1 MKQEEPKITLIKNLY
16 FVLHEQ
22 LHTTKQP
29 RTSGV
34 IISKLVFPSL
44 QDRDLLGLLLL
55 NLLEGDGQHAIL

>member
-29 RTSGV
+29 RISGV
-34 IISKLVFPSL
+34 IISKLIFPSL
-44 QDRDLLGLLLL
+44 EDRDFLGLLLL
-55 NLLEGDGQHAIL
+55 DLLKGDG

>member
-1 MKQEEPKITLIKNLY
+1 MKDLIANY
-16 FVLHEQ
+16 PHA
-22 LHTTKQP
+22 KQP

-55 NLLEGDGQHAIL
+55 DLLEGNGQHSIL